1 MAGCQI
7 GVVLGESARSES
19 PVVVRSRLIAPFIAA
34 IFAGAFRH
42 RALPPHHSAAPLAAT
57 LPLPCRYPA
66 APLAVTRCVPA
77 CECRRCAVRSGAAID
92 ELRRAAIGRA
102 SAPAPMRTR

>member
-19 PVVVRSRLIAPFIAA
+19 PAVVRSRLIAPFIAA

-42 RALPPHHSAAPLAAT
+42 RALPPHHSAAPLA
-57 LPLPCRYPA
+57 
-66 APLAVTRCVPA
+66 VTRCVPA
-77 CECRRCAVRSGAAID
+77 RECRRCAVRSGAAID

-102 SAPAPMRTR
+102 RGGGASTRPSRRA

>member
-57 LPLPCRYPA
+57 LPLPCR
-66 APLAVTRCVPA
+66 APGRDPL
-77 CECRRCAVRSGAAID
+77 RSG
-92 ELRRAAIGRA
+92 
-102 SAPAPMRTR
+102 P

>member
-66 APLAVTRCVPA
+66 ATLPLP
-77 CECRRCAVRSGAAID
+77 CRAPGRDPLRSG
-92 ELRRAAIGRA
+92 
-102 SAPAPMRTR
+102 P